1 MDREIRVGSLVVYK
15 GIENS
20 PIYRVAEI
28 SQWDEAVIYDALDS
42 NKYSRK
48 VQLHRL
54 ECANV

>member
-1 MDREIRVGSLVVYK
+1 MMRIKVGDWVVYK
-15 GIENS
+15 GIQYS
-20 PIYRVAEI
+20 SIYRVAEI

>member
-1 MDREIRVGSLVVYK
+1 VMRIKVGDWVVYK
-15 GIENS
+15 GIKHS
-20 PIYRVAEI
+20 SIYRVAEI

>member
-1 MDREIRVGSLVVYK
+1 MRIKVGDWVVYK
-15 GIENS
+15 GIKHS
-20 PIYRVAEI
+20 SIYRVAEI
-28 SQWDEAVIYDALDS
+28 SQWDEAVIYDALDN